1 MKLISRM
8 LLLFMLV
15 TLNTPLI
22 AADETTI
29 DWSSAKEIKS
39 LIKLKLE
46 PQNGEV
52 TYGPNFAFSDK
63 LISDKFSEVYL
74 SRIVDPEDEEHYV
87 LFITTLHNEKNWRAY
102 NQAARKNGDALSI
115 VTISRTEDVTN
126 NDKIYKHEERLAI
139 KMGFI
144 EFADSSSIG
153 LDLII
158 SGNKTDNIKIPSSY
172 FLAMLQTM

>member
-1 MKLISRM
+1 MKLITQI
-8 LLLFMLV
+8 LALFVLV
-15 TLNTPLI
+15 TLHAPLI

-63 LISDKFSEVYL
+63 ALSDKFSEIYL
-74 SRIVDPEDEEHYV
+74 SRIVDLEDEEHYV
-87 LFITTLHNEKNWRAY
+87 LFITTHHNEKHWRAY
-102 NQAARKNGDALSI
+102 NRAARKNGDTLSI
-115 VTISRTEDVTN
+115 VTISKTEDASI
-126 NDKIYKHEERLAI
+126 NDVIYKYEERLAI